1 MSAAVFSGQQMNE
14 QIIRRGENRFA
25 SLSVCVFNCWLR
37 SLITVSENSITEAIV
52 GYEMEAVEEEE
63 EAVLVKLRKRADGIG
78 KT

>member
-1 MSAAVFSGQQMNE
+1 MHLF
-14 QIIRRGENRFA
+14 
-25 SLSVCVFNCWLR
+25 LSVCVFNCWLR